1 MPYATTAL
9 NAMLDAL
16 TVNTAKLHSADPGA
30 AGANNEL
37 TGGSYTSKA
46 VVFGSASSGTR
57 TQTGTAVFDV
67 PAGSTVA
74 YVTFWNNS
82 TFVASDPV
90 TSEVFAGAGT
100 YTLQASTLT
109 LANV

>member
-16 TVNTAKLHSADPGA
+16 TVNTAKLHSGDPGA
-30 AGANNEL
+30 AGTSNEL
-37 TGGSYTSKA
+37 TGGSYASKS
-46 VVFGSASSGTR
+46 VTFGSASSGTR

-82 TFVASDPV
+82 TFIASDPV
-90 TSEVFAGAGT
+90 TSESYAGDGT
-100 YTLQASTLT
+100 YTLQSSTLT
-109 LANV
+109 VSNA